1 MWACG
6 NERWRGVPLY
16 EWSVENR
23 GARGVGRDL
32 RVEERWGDSGLFGR
46 EGVEGAF
53 CACVF
58 VAEHVQ
64 VDLRGAEVFV
74 AEQVLDRT
82 DVGSLFQKVGGKRV
96 SQRMAACG
104 LRNLRGSNSPFDG
117 LLDR

>member
-1 MWACG
+1 M
-6 NERWRGVPLY
+6 
-16 EWSVENR
+16 
-23 GARGVGRDL
+23 
-32 RVEERWGDSGLFGR
+32 RVEERWSGYSGLFGR

-53 CACVF
+53 CSGLSIVD
-58 VAEHVQ
+58 HVQ
-64 VDLRGAEVFV
+64 VHLGCAEVLV

-82 DVGSLFQKVGGKRV
+82 DVRSLFQKVGGKRV